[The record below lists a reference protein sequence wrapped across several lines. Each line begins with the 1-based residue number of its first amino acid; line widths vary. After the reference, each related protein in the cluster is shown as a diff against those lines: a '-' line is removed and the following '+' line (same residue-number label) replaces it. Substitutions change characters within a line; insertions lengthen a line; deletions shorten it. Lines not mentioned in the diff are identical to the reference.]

1 MDEIIKAFATGGTGI
16 KVSTKNILDFLK
28 LVQEKTNIKW
38 DANTKPL
45 EFNPFSY
52 DLLEEYC
59 VLTIFGREKWIAWS
73 PFIENE
79 KSDVIDFENSFKCC
93 LSFNKSIT
101 DFLTRGEQ

>member
-1 MDEIIKAFATGGTGI
+1 MDEIIKAFATGTGI

-28 LVQEKTNIKW
+28 LVQEKTNIEW

-59 VLTIFGREKWIAWS
+59 ILTIFGREKWIAWS

-79 KSDVIDFENSFKCC
+79 KSDFIDFDDYLNSLQRITFD
-93 LSFNKSIT
+93 KSIMT
-101 DFLTRGEQ
+101 FLKK

>member
-1 MDEIIKAFATGGTGI
+1 MDEIIKAFATGTEI

-28 LVQEKTNIKW
+28 LVQEETNIKW

-52 DLLEEYC
+52 ELLEEYC

-79 KSDVIDFENSFKCC
+79 KSDVIDFENSFKRC

-101 DFLTRGEQ
+101 DFLTTEEQ